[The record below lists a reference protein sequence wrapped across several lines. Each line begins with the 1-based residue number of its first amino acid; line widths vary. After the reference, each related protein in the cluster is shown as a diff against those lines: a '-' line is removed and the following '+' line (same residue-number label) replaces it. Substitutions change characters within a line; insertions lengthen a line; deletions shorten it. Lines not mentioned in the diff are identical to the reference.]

1 MEQTS
6 MFYIPIYH
14 LTITNWKMKKEKLLA
29 IARDIKNVDH
39 VTTDFFS
46 GTIRDKENTNEFAS
60 IMFDELEKF
69 KGFSGI
75 NNYVVKETWIQ
86 ISERGDHH
94 PVHSHGALGFSSVI
108 FLDYDP
114 AVHSST
120 QFFSPFKNFITGC
133 DLFYTPQNIV
143 EGSMIFFPSA
153 IGHFATPN
161 TSDKVRKIISCNLIV
176 E

>member
-6 MFYIPIYH
+6 MFYIPFYH
-14 LTITNWKMKKEKLLA
+14 LTINDWNTKKEKLLK
-29 IARDIKNVDH
+29 IDRDIKNVEH

-46 GTIRDKENTNEFAS
+46 ASVRDQEKIKEFTS
-60 IMFDELEKF
+60 IMFEELENF
-69 KGFSGI
+69 KECSGI
-75 NNYVVKETWIQ
+75 KNYSVKETWMQ
-86 ISERGDHH
+86 ISERGNYH
-94 PVHSHGALGFSSVI
+94 PVHAHGAVGFSSVI

-114 AVHSST
+114 TVHSPT
-120 QFFSPFKNFITGC
+120 QFFSPFKNFINGC
-133 DLFYTPQNIV
+133 DLFYTPQNIT

-161 TSDKVRKIISCNLIV
+161 TSDKIRKIISCNLIV